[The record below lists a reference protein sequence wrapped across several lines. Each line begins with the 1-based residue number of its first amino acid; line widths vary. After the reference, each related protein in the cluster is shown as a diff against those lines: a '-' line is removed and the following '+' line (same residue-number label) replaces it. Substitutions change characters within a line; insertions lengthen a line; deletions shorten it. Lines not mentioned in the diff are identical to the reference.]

1 MTSSV
6 GNNHTTRCCTWSQ
19 VERFRSRGNVN
30 GRGLLLGVRATCQPW
45 AVILDGLDAEQ
56 RAAAQAVR
64 GPVAIIAGAGTGK
77 TRAITHRIAYGVQSG
92 VQDPRRSLAVTFTT
106 KAAGEMR
113 ARLAALGVPGVQ
125 ARTFHSAALRQ
136 LRHFWPRLSDREF
149 PRIMPSKIGLVSEAL
164 ARSGVSAQGALVRDV
179 AGDIEWAKVNM
190 YEPHTVASLTTH
202 SFALTPAMT
211 AQVLT
216 EYAEL
221 TAARGVMDFED
232 VLLVLAGALQA
243 HESMA
248 ADVRAA
254 YRWFTVDEFQ
264 DVNPVQW
271 LLLTQWLGDRDD
283 LCVVGDP
290 DQTIYSFTGASSKYL
305 NEFSQTFPHATTV
318 NLVRCYRCTPQIVSW
333 ANGVLNSA
341 APRLISQNPP
351 GPEPVITS
359 YPDDVAEAT
368 AVAEQIAR
376 AKSGG
381 ESLQEIAILFRI
393 NAQSIEIENALAAAA
408 IPYVVKGADRFFD
421 APEIKEAITRLRG
434 AAHESKLHGPLGDQ
448 VRAVLTA
455 MQWSPQAPESTGA
468 VRQRWENLAAL
479 VALADERAATMDLPG
494 LVREL
499 DERAAA
505 DHAPS
510 SQGVTV
516 ASLHA
521 AKGMEWDRVFIVG
534 ASEGLIPLS
543 HAESAE
549 ERAEERRLLYV
560 GLTRARR
567 HLHVSWARSREPG
580 GRAQRELS
588 RFLAHLVPQEAST
601 ARATVLK
608 GERKKR
614 GVASCRSCGKGLVTA
629 AERTVGRCR
638 TCPAT
643 YDQDFFDRL
652 RAWRMD
658 KAQEMS
664 VPAFVVFTDAT
675 LIAIA
680 EKLPA
685 NSRDLLA
692 IPGVGER
699 KREMF
704 GEDLLAL
711 VEEQLHEAQGVE

>member
-1 MTSSV
+1 MTA
-6 GNNHTTRCCTWSQ
+6 H
-19 VERFRSRGNVN
+19 
-30 GRGLLLGVRATCQPW
+30 
-45 AVILDGLDAEQ
+45 ILEGLDEEQ

-77 TRAITHRIAYGVQSG
+77 TRAITHRIAYGVQTG
-92 VQDPRRSLAVTFTT
+92 VHDPRRSLAVTFTT

-149 PRIMPSKIGLVSEAL
+149 PRILPSKIGLVSEAL
-164 ARSGVSAQGALVRDV
+164 SRSGIAAQGALVRDV

-190 YEPHTVASLTTH
+190 YEPHAVAALTTH
-202 SFALTPAMT
+202 SFALSPALT
-211 AQVLT
+211 AQVLS
-216 EYAEL
+216 EYSEL

-271 LLLTQWLGDRDD
+271 LLVRLWLGDRDD

-290 DQTIYSFTGASSKYL
+290 DQTIYSFTGASAKYL
-305 NEFSQTFPHATTV
+305 NEFSEVYPHATTV

-333 ANGVLNSA
+333 ANGVLNSS
-341 APRLISQNPP
+341 APRLVSQTAP
-351 GPEPVITS
+351 GPEPAITG
-359 YPDDVAEAT
+359 YPHDVAEAS
-368 AVAEQIAR
+368 AVAQHIAQAR
-376 AKSGG
+376 AAG

-393 NAQSIEIENALAAAA
+393 NAQSIEIETALAAAG

-421 APEIKEAITRLRG
+421 TPEVKEAITRLRG
-434 AAHESKLHGPLGDQ
+434 AARDEARPRASLGDE
-448 VRAVLTA
+448 VRAVLSA

-543 HAESAE
+543 HAESSE
-549 ERAEERRLLYV
+549 QRAEERRLLYV

-567 HLHVSWARSREPG
+567 HLHVSWAKAREPG
-580 GRAQRELS
+580 GRSHRELS

-601 ARATVLK
+601 VRATVTK

-614 GVASCRSCGKGLVTA
+614 GVASCRTCGKGLVTA
-629 AERTVGRCR
+629 SERTVGRCR

-643 YDQDFFDRL
+643 YDPEFFDRL
-652 RAWRMD
+652 RAWRLD

-664 VPAFVVFTDAT
+664 VPAFVVFTDST
-675 LIAIA
+675 LVAIA

-685 NSRDLLA
+685 STKELLA

-704 GEDLLAL
+704 GADLLAL
-711 VEEQLHEAQGVE
+711 VNEQRHEAQGVE